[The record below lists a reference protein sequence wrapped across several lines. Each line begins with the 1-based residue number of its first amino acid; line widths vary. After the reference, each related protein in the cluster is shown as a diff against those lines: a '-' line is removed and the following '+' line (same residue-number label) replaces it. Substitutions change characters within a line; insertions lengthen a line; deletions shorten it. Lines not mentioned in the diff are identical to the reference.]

1 MSGDEQLVEI
11 REAHRFDESALLAY
25 LESELEGFAGGPLR
39 VRQFEGGQSNPTYLV
54 ETDSHRYVLRKQP
67 PGELVRGAHR
77 VDREYRILTAL
88 RDTEVPVPR
97 TRIACDDPSVIGTP
111 FFVMDYV
118 AARLYRSPRLERC
131 APDERAAVYRDAA
144 RVLAALHAVD
154 YEAVGL
160 GNYGRP
166 DRYYERQIRLWTGQ
180 YDAAQTDSIPSMA
193 RLAAWL
199 PANIPDDGATS
210 IAHGDVRLENML
222 LHPGEPRVVALLD
235 WELSTIGHPL
245 ADLAWFCLAYHTDS
259 PWGPSLASAD
269 LDALGIPSEAAFVAE
284 YCRHSGRDG
293 VDGWPFYLAF
303 AAFRMASILQGVY
316 LRGLRGNAASERALE
331 YGPWVRQY
339 ADGGWEIAERGA

>member
-1 MSGDEQLVEI
+1 MGRCGYASSKAD
-11 REAHRFDESALLAY
+11 S
-25 LESELEGFAGGPLR
+25 
-39 VRQFEGGQSNPTYLV
+39 PTPR
-54 ETDSHRYVLRKQP
+54 TWWRRDSHRYVLRKQP

-88 RDTEVPVPR
+88 RDTDVPVPR
-97 TRIACDDPSVIGTP
+97 TRIACDDPSVIGTQ
-111 FFVMDYV
+111 FFMMDYV
-118 AARLYRSPRLERC
+118 AARLYRSPKLERC
-131 APDERAAVYRDAA
+131 APGERADVYRDAA

-160 GNYGRP
+160 GDYGRP
-166 DRYYERQIRLWTGQ
+166 DRYYERQIALWTGQ

-222 LHPGEPRVVALLD
+222 LHPERAARGGVARLGAVDDRTSAGGSGLVLPRLPHRLALGDLA
-235 WELSTIGHPL
+235 GG
-245 ADLAWFCLAYHTDS
+245 ADLH
-259 PWGPSLASAD
+259 
-269 LDALGIPSEAAFVAE
+269 ALGIPSEAAFVAE

-339 ADGGWEIAERGA
+339 ADGGWDIAERGA